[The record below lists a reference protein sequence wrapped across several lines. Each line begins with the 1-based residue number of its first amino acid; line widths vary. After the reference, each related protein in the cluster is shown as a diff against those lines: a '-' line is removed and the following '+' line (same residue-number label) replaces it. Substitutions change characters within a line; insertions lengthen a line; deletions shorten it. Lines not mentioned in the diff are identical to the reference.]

1 MNELTLRI
9 SSAPE
14 DNWSLLV
21 LLGSQYV
28 MELDS
33 KAVQVADVERTKVM
47 VESVV
52 KERIVDSK
60 VAGLRSRWFG
70 ERGSA
75 GSESCRSLPR
85 RDRRRLLGVG
95 KWRIG
100 SGSDV
105 VGSEVQAIWNI
116 V

>member
-1 MNELTLRI
+1 
-9 SSAPE
+9 
-14 DNWSLLV
+14 
-21 LLGSQYV
+21 

-33 KAVQVADVERTKVM
+33 KAVQVTDVQRTEVM
-47 VESVV
+47 VESVI